1 MTPADVITE
10 VRRIVQDTAAPYR
23 YSDTDLLGYINQT
36 LKRMALLRPDLF
48 GVIEDFVTTASS
60 AVQTLPTD
68 AIRLI
73 DVFSVKGGSAVTETD
88 RETMDRNYPS
98 WSVEAA
104 GTPVNYMR
112 HVKNPTRF
120 FLYPPPASGV
130 QLVIEYAKVPPIYAL
145 NDTIAAV
152 PTAFLPTIVSG
163 AGYLAQSIDDEHVSS
178 GRAKLF
184 LDAFTQDLA
193 GTFSSRTVTDTKAAG
208 LKPSRTTLVTGEVI

>member
-1 MTPADVITE
+1 VTPADVITE

-163 AGYLAQSIDDEHVSS
+163 AVYLAQSIDDEHVSS

>member
-163 AGYLAQSIDDEHVSS
+163 AVYLAQSIDDEHVSS

>member
-163 AGYLAQSIDDEHVSS
+163 AVYLAQSIDDEHVSS

-193 GTFSSRTVTDTKAAG
+193 GAFSSRTVTDTKAAG

>member
-23 YSDTDLLGYINQT
+23 YSDADLLGYINQT

-120 FLYPPPASGV
+120 FLYPPPSSGV

-163 AGYLAQSIDDEHVSS
+163 AVYLAQSIDDEHVSS

-208 LKPSRTTLVTGEVI
+208 LKPSRTTLVNGEVI

>member
-10 VRRIVQDTAAPYR
+10 VRRIVQDTSAPYR
-23 YSDTDLLGYINQT
+23 YSDADLLGYVNQT

-48 GVIEDFVTTASS
+48 GVIDDVATTAGS

-73 DVFSVKGGSAVTETD
+73 DVFSVKGGGAVTETD

-120 FLYPPPASGV
+120 FLYPPPAAGV
-130 QLVIEYAKVPPIYAL
+130 ELVVEYAKVPDDYAL

-152 PTAFLPTIVSG
+152 PAAFMPTLVSG
-163 AGYLAQSIDDEHVSS
+163 AVFMAQSIDDEHVNS

-184 LDAFTQDLA
+184 LDAFTQDLS

-208 LKPSRTTLVTGEVI
+208 LKPSRATLVTGEVI

>member
-1 MTPADVITE
+1 VTPAEIIVE
-10 VRRIVQDTAAPYR
+10 VRRIVQDTSAPSRYR
-23 YSDTDLLGYINQT
+23 DTDLLGYINQT

-48 GVIEDFVTTASS
+48 GVIADVATTASS

-73 DVFSVKGGSAVTETD
+73 DVFSVKGGGAVTETD

-104 GTPVNYMR
+104 GTPVNFMR

-120 FLYPPPASGV
+120 FLYPPPAAGIE
-130 QLVIEYAKVPPIYAL
+130 LVVEYAKVPDTYAI
-145 NDTIAAV
+145 NDDIDAIPAAFM
-152 PTAFLPTIVSG
+152 PTLVSG
-163 AGYLAQSIDDEHVSS
+163 TVFLSQSIDDEHVSS

-184 LDAFTQDLA
+184 LDAFTQDLS

-208 LKPSRTTLVTGEVI
+208 LKPSRATLVTGEVI

>member
-1 MTPADVITE
+1 VTPAEIIVE
-10 VRRIVQDTAAPYR
+10 VRRIVQDTSAPYR

-48 GVIEDFVTTASS
+48 GVIADVATTASS

-73 DVFSVKGGSAVTETD
+73 DVFSVKGGGAVTETD

-104 GTPVNYMR
+104 GTPVNFMR

-120 FLYPPPASGV
+120 FLYPPPAAGIE
-130 QLVIEYAKVPPIYAL
+130 LVVEYAKVPDTYAI
-145 NDTIAAV
+145 NDDIDAIPAAFM
-152 PTAFLPTIVSG
+152 PTLVSG
-163 AGYLAQSIDDEHVSS
+163 TVFLSQSIDDEHVSS

-184 LDAFTQDLA
+184 LDAFTQDLFGA
-193 GTFSSRTVTDTKAAG
+193 FSSRTVTDTKAAG
-208 LKPSRTTLVTGEVI
+208 LKPSRATLVTGEVI